1 MGTLLYTP
9 SLYTLLCVYLVCIE
23 EVKSQRKLSKMPKGS
38 GLTKPLKL
46 SPELAVICD
55 AKKGENLA
63 RPEVVKRLWAYIK
76 KNKLQIAD
84 NKQYFTP
91 DEKMKPIFG
100 EEKIR
105 AFGMAKYLK
114 EHLTNLLEALPSTQ
128 FIHSHFIHVSALH
141 SQESYK

>member
-1 MGTLLYTP
+1 MGTLLYTA
-9 SLYTLLCVYLVCIE
+9 SLYTLLCVYQVCIKG
-23 EVKSQRKLSKMPKGS
+23 VNTRKLAETKMPKGS

-76 KNKLQIAD
+76 KNKLQDPD

-91 DEKMKPIFG
+91 DEKMKAVFG
-100 EEKIR
+100 EEKVR
-105 AFGMAKYLK
+105 AFGMAKFLK
-114 EHLTNLLEALPSTQ
+114 EHLTN
-128 FIHSHFIHVSALH
+128 V
-141 SQESYK
+141 

>member
-1 MGTLLYTP
+1 MGNAEYMGTLLYTP
-9 SLYTLLCVYLVCIE
+9 SLYTLLCVYLVGIK

-76 KNKLQIAD
+76 TNKLQ
-84 NKQYFTP
+84 
-91 DEKMKPIFG
+91 G
-100 EEKIR
+100 C
-105 AFGMAKYLK
+105 
-114 EHLTNLLEALPSTQ
+114 
-128 FIHSHFIHVSALH
+128 
-141 SQESYK
+141 